1 MHAVVVRVTIDD
13 EGPAMERLRSD
24 VVPRV
29 SQQPGFVHGYWMRKD
44 NTGLSIVLFDS
55 EDAAKQASE
64 RVPENIA
71 EGVTLE
77 STEIREVVAHA

>member
-1 MHAVVVRVTIDD
+1 MHAVVIRVTINEED
-13 EGPAMERLRSD
+13 EALEQLRNE

-44 NTGLSIVLFDS
+44 NSGLSVVLFDS

-64 RVPENIA
+64 RVPSNLA
-71 EGVTLE
+71 QGVTLDGVE
-77 STEIREVVAHA
+77 LREVVAQA